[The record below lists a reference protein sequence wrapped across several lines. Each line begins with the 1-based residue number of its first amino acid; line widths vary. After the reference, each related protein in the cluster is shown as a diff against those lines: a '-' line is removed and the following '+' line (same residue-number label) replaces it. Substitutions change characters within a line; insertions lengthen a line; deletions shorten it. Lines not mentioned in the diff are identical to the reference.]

1 MAVGDRAR
9 APAKALAA
17 AIAAARRRAG
27 LALPDPIAA
36 AAEGLRRRLSEWAV
50 AEVAPGR
57 LVPWLPVAFGFGI
70 VGYFTADREPAWW
83 AAAGLALAGI
93 VVAFMARRR
102 AIGFPLALAFAAIA
116 AGFAVAT
123 LRTARIAHPVLQ
135 TTVSSAI
142 VAGFVE
148 IREERARSD
157 RVVIRVHRFETARR
171 IAQTPE
177 AIEALVRETVWHE
190 IAHHFGFDEH
200 GARGLDVK
208 RRKRI
213 KRYV

>member
-1 MAVGDRAR
+1 MAQNEKPRAR
-9 APAKALAA
+9 AKAWD
-17 AIAAARRRAG
+17 IDAARRRAG
-27 LALPDPIAA
+27 LIWPSGLADFT
-36 AAEGLRRRLSEWAV
+36 GRLRRLLSEWAV

-57 LVPWLPVAFGFGI
+57 LIPWLPVAFGFGI
-70 VGYFTADREPAWW
+70 VGYFTADREPAAW

-123 LRTARIAHPVLQ
+123 LRMARIAHPVLQ

-148 IREERARSD
+148 IREERAQRP
-157 RVVIRVHRFETARR
+157 RR
-171 IAQTPE
+171 HPRPS
-177 AIEALVRETVWHE
+177 L
-190 IAHHFGFDEH
+190 
-200 GARGLDVK
+200 
-208 RRKRI
+208 
-213 KRYV
+213 